1 MPAPS
6 TRRALLAST
15 AVTTLAL
22 SAATPATAQVAN
34 WLATPVSS
42 DFNTAANW
50 DTGTVPTQGAVF
62 SSSTITNV
70 SISANTTIGG
80 IVLDPTSP
88 NYVFN
93 VNGARLTFSDFG
105 FVSQS
110 GATASFFVNGAGAG
124 LTFLGA
130 SNPGLASYT
139 LGSQTVV
146 DFRDFSSPGAAAF
159 YSAADAIMNF
169 RDSSSAQSASIGGG
183 VVHFYDNSTAGQATM
198 GITTQLTFHGTTT
211 ADHAA
216 IGNGGLMEFRD
227 SATAASASII
237 NTQQLSFLNDS
248 TAANANITNSSGAQ
262 WIRFQDNATAA
273 NATILN
279 QDELEFYGH
288 STAGH
293 ASITNQFILT
303 FNDTSTAAS
312 ATIINSGDQT
322 FNGSSTAATASI
334 TNNRNLYFR
343 DTATADHATLANTV
357 TLGFYGS
364 SSAASSTITNDG
376 QASFNDASTAANA
389 AITNGRLATLTFGQ
403 DSSAGQA
410 AVTNTFEATTIFTGS
425 SSAANAVITND
436 AGGIL
441 RFLQGATAGNATLGN
456 SGTLLFEGNATAGS
470 AAIVNNAGGIVDFS
484 ASTGPAGD
492 RHLSAGSIAG
502 AGNYILGANQLTVGG
517 NGASTEVSGVISGA
531 GGSLTKTG
539 SGTLTLTGVNS
550 YTGGTTIAAGTLQ
563 LGNGGSSGSLVGNI
577 ANDATLVFNR
587 TDALAFGGVISGGGT
602 LAKTG
607 TGTLTL
613 SGANTYTGGTTVDGG
628 RLAVDGAITGSSG
641 VSVNAGGTLGGTG
654 QLPSVL
660 INAGG
665 TLAPGNSIGTLTVNG
680 NLNFA
685 PGSFYTVEV
694 SPSAADRT
702 IVTGT
707 ADLSNATVNVVAL
720 PGSFTAR
727 SYTILSAAGGLGG
740 TTFAGFALGSSSFSP
755 ARNPHLSYVGND
767 VQLVLNPAA
776 LTLAPGATAN
786 ERGIAN
792 AINRAVDNGATPPA
806 GFDTLLNI
814 SDAAAAAR
822 ALDQLS
828 GESSTQA
835 QSGAFLLGSSY
846 LNLLTAPRDDRR
858 GKAAAALDYAATSD
872 GASERTAS
880 TAIRSAF
887 AALDPHT
894 APRWSA
900 WGAAFGGSNTIS
912 GQATS
917 GTHAATI
924 NGGATAAG
932 VDYRFAPGSAA
943 GFSMAGGR
951 ALWSAGNGSGAADVL
966 MAGVYGRHT
975 AGPSYIAAAAAY
987 ANHWMSTTHNVTVA
1001 GLDRLAA
1008 QFDAQSFGARI
1019 EAGTRLAAPFL
1030 GLSWTPYGAVQTQ
1043 HFRAP
1048 GYTETAASG
1057 SDQFALRFAG
1067 RSADAFRAELG
1078 VQSERRVAPDWAGE
1092 LNLFSRTAYAYDAV
1106 RHPAAAVSFTA
1117 LGPSSAFTILGAQ
1130 PSQHVLLSS
1139 AGAEW
1144 RLGSELAVM
1153 VQAETEWGER
1163 SRSYG
1168 GRARLRY
1175 TW

>member
-22 SAATPATAQVAN
+22 SAAAPATAQVAN

-62 SSSTITNV
+62 SGSTITNV

-139 LGSQTVV
+139 LGSQTAV

-159 YSAADAIMNF
+159 YSAADSIMNF

-211 ADHAA
+211 ADHAT

-227 SATAASASII
+227 SATAASAAII

-312 ATIINSGDQT
+312 ATITNSGDQT

-343 DTATADHATLANTV
+343 DTATA
-357 TLGFYGS
+357 
-364 SSAASSTITNDG
+364 
-376 QASFNDASTAANA
+376 ANA
-389 AITNGRLATLTFGQ
+389 
-403 DSSAGQA
+403 
-410 AVTNTFEATTIFTGS
+410 TI
-425 SSAANAVITND
+425 ANA
-436 AGGIL
+436 
-441 RFLQGATAGNATLGN
+441 
-456 SGTLLFEGNATAGS
+456 GTLLFEGNTTAGS

-492 RHLSAGSIAG
+492 RHLSAGSIVG
-502 AGNYILGANQLTVGG
+502 AGNYILGANRLSVGD
-517 NGASTEVSGVISGA
+517 NNASTTVSGVISGA
-531 GGSLTKTG
+531 SGSLT
-539 SGTLTLTGVNS
+539 
-550 YTGGTTIAAGTLQ
+550 
-563 LGNGGSSGSLVGNI
+563 
-577 ANDATLVFNR
+577 
-587 TDALAFGGVISGGGT
+587 
-602 LAKTG
+602 KTG

-613 SGANTYTGGTTVDGG
+613 SGVNSYTGGTTVDGG
-628 RLAVDGAITGSSG
+628 RLAVDGAITASSG
-641 VSVNAGGTLGGTG
+641 VTVNAGATLGGTG

-660 INAGG
+660 VNAGG

-727 SYTILSAAGGLGG
+727 SYTILSATGGLGG
-740 TTFAGFALGSSSFSP
+740 TAFAGFGLGTGSFSP

-767 VQLVLNPAA
+767 VFLVLDAA
-776 LTLAPGATAN
+776 SLTLAPGATPT

-835 QSGAFLLGSSY
+835 QSGAFVLGSSY

-858 GKAAAALDYAATSD
+858 GKAAAALGYAAASD
-872 GASERTAS
+872 GVSERTAS

-887 AALDPHT
+887 AALGPHT

-912 GQATS
+912 GEAAS

-932 VDYRFAPGSAA
+932 VDYRFALGSVA

-975 AGPSYIAAAAAY
+975 AGPSYIAAAAVY
-987 ANHWMSTTHNVTVA
+987 ANHWMSTTRNVTVA

-1019 EAGTRLAAPFL
+1019 EAGTRLVAPFL
-1030 GLSWTPYGAVQTQ
+1030 GVSWTPYGAVQTQ

-1048 GYTETAASG
+1048 GYTEIAASG
-1057 SDQFALRFAG
+1057 SNQFALRFAG
-1067 RSADAFRAELG
+1067 RSADTFRAELG
-1078 VQSERRVAPDWAGE
+1078 VQSERRIAPDWAGE

-1106 RHPAAAVSFTA
+1106 KQPAAAASFTA
-1117 LGPSSAFTILGAQ
+1117 LGPNSAFTTLGAQ
-1130 PSQHVLLSS
+1130 PSQHLLLSS

>member
-6 TRRALLAST
+6 TCRALLAST

-22 SAATPATAQVAN
+22 SAATPAAAQVAN

-70 SISANTTIGG
+70 AISANTTIGG

-159 YSAADAIMNF
+159 YSAADATMNF

-183 VVHFYDNSTAGQATM
+183 VVHFHDNSTAGQATM

-248 TAANANITNSSGAQ
+248 TAANATITNSSGAQ

-312 ATIINSGDQT
+312 ATITNWSDQS
-322 FNGSSTAATASI
+322 FNGSSTAATAGI
-334 TNNRNLYFR
+334 TNRRTLSFR
-343 DTATADHATLANTV
+343 DTATAGSATIANID

-364 SSAASSTITNDG
+364 STAASSTITNDG
-376 QASFNDASTAANA
+376 SASFNDASTAANGV
-389 AITNGRLATLTFGQ
+389 ITNGRLATLTFGQ
-403 DSSAGQA
+403 TSSAGQA
-410 AVTNTFEATTIFTGS
+410 TVTNTFEATTTFTGS
-425 SSAANAVITND
+425 SSAASAAITND
-436 AGGIL
+436 AGAIL
-441 RFLQGATAGNATLGN
+441 RFLQSATGGNAALAN
-456 SGTLLFEGNATAGS
+456 SGTMLFEGNSTAGS
-470 AAIVNNAGGIVDFS
+470 AAIVNTASGIVDVS

-492 RHLSAGSIAG
+492 RRLSAGSIAG
-502 AGNYILGANQLTVGG
+502 AGSYVLGANQLTVGG
-517 NGASTEVSGVISGA
+517 NNASTEVGGVISGA
-531 GGSLTKTG
+531 GGSLVKTG
-539 SGTLTLTGVNS
+539 TGVLTLTGASS
-550 YTGGTTIAAGTLQ
+550 YTGA
-563 LGNGGSSGSLVGNI
+563 
-577 ANDATLVFNR
+577 
-587 TDALAFGGVISGGGT
+587 
-602 LAKTG
+602 
-607 TGTLTL
+607 
-613 SGANTYTGGTTVDGG
+613 TTVDGG
-628 RLAVDGAITGSSG
+628 RLAVDGTIAASSG
-641 VSVNAGGTLGGTG
+641 VTVNAGATLGGTG
-654 QLPSVL
+654 QLPGVL
-660 INAGG
+660 VNAGG

-680 NLNFA
+680 NLTFA

-702 IVTGT
+702 VVTGT
-707 ADLSNATVNVVAL
+707 ADLSNATISVIAL
-720 PGSFTAR
+720 PGSFSAR
-727 SYTILSAAGGLGG
+727 TYTVLSATGGFGG
-740 TTFAGFALGSSSFSP
+740 TAFAGFALGTSSFSP

-767 VQLVLNPAA
+767 VYLVLNPAS
-776 LTLAPGATAN
+776 LTLAPGATLN
-786 ERGIAN
+786 ETGTAA
-792 AINRAVDNGATPPA
+792 AINRAVDNGATAPA
-806 GFDTLLNI
+806 GFDTLLNM

-846 LNLLTAPRDDRR
+846 LNLLTGPRDGGR
-858 GKAAAALDYAATSD
+858 GHSPAALGFAASA
-872 GASERTAS
+872 GASSDRTAS
-880 TAIRSAF
+880 ATIRSAF
-887 AALDPHT
+887 AALDPPA
-894 APRWSA
+894 APRWSV

-912 GQATS
+912 GQATIGS
-917 GTHAATI
+917 HASAI
-924 NGGATAAG
+924 NGLAAAAG
-932 VDYRFAPGSAA
+932 ADYQFAPGSVA
-943 GFSMAGGR
+943 GFSLAGGR
-951 ALWSAGNGSGAADVL
+951 AGWSAGNGNGASDVL

-987 ANHWMSTTHNVTVA
+987 ANHWMSTTRNVTLA
-1001 GLDRLAA
+1001 GLDRLATK
-1008 QFDAQSFGARI
+1008 FDAQSFGARI

-1030 GLSWTPYGAVQTQ
+1030 GVSWTPYGALQAQ
-1043 HFRAP
+1043 HYCAP
-1048 GYTETAASG
+1048 GYTESAAAG
-1057 SDQFALRFAG
+1057 SNQFALRFAG
-1067 RSADAFRAELG
+1067 RSADALRAELG
-1078 VQSERRVAPDWAGE
+1078 VQGERRIAPDWAGE
-1092 LNLFSRTAYAYDAV
+1092 LNLFSRSAYAYDAIKL
-1106 RHPAAAVSFTA
+1106 PAAAASFTA
-1117 LGPSSAFTILGAQ
+1117 LGPTSAFTTWGAQ
-1130 PSQHVLLSS
+1130 PSQHLLLSS

-1144 RLGSELAVM
+1144 RLGGALTVM
-1153 VQAETEWGER
+1153 VKAETEWGER

-1168 GRARLRY
+1168 GTARLRY